1 MKRIIASIIIV
12 TLLVSVFSVVYV
24 SAETNSDAS
33 LAESHEAN
41 EILKGDYWYLPVSET
56 TAGIVEYI
64 GNEDKV
70 NIPSE
75 IDGYKIIGIG
85 HGAFTC
91 CGTIKEVVIPDGVT
105 SIGEYAFRAC
115 NNLSVVHLPNTL
127 ISIGRAAFRSD
138 SLTSIT
144 IPDSV
149 DKIER
154 GAFAGNKKLADVKIG
169 AGIQTIG
176 KSAFN
181 QSDILTISGYV
192 NTVAYDFAYS
202 NGIKFKSLGNA
213 PEPATTEPVVI
224 NPQPTE
230 NKPTTETA
238 APATEPATTQPAT
251 EAAPKNTYKDFSYKV
266 NGKAVTI
273 TKYNGNS
280 TSVSIPATIDGK
292 PVTVIGKEVFKGN
305 KKLQKATIG
314 KNVTT
319 IERDAFEKCTK
330 LNKVAFS
337 KSVIQI
343 NRYAFAECKKLTSVT
358 LPANLTKL
366 NEGVFNN
373 TGLKTIKITKK
384 IKAINPIALEI
395 DSLKKITVA
404 KNNTKF
410 SDKAGVLYNKKQTK
424 LLICP
429 RKIAKKSLTVPG
441 TVKTIDDFAFSQNK
455 TLTKVTLPK
464 KLKKIG
470 MSAFANVKKLKIITI
485 PKSVTDIDDAA
496 FIKPIKL
503 KGYKNSVTETYA
515 KAYGLKFIKLG

>member
-1 MKRIIASIIIV
+1 MKKLLSILLAGTMLISTASAISAAAVENTADSTPAATLETSSITTATANEAFGTQQFCDAVNDYIIGEGLGIYYFPDSPVDTTAPGYKEDDISTYTYIYEGFTPETIKDSQV
-12 TLLVSVFSVVYV
+12 TLLKETDTLVVFAVKGLMDRTAEETIGEYVFSANNLFSDNNKCGYCVYSGNKV
-24 SAETNSDAS
+24 YSIADAVKENIIKVEELADYIPRTVKAEQEVTKATDVAEPSTTN
-33 LAESHEAN
+33 N
-41 EILKGDYWYLPVSET
+41 TET
-56 TAGIVEYI
+56 TA
-64 GNEDKV
+64 
-70 NIPSE
+70 
-75 IDGYKIIGIG
+75 
-85 HGAFTC
+85 
-91 CGTIKEVVIPDGVT
+91 
-105 SIGEYAFRAC
+105 
-115 NNLSVVHLPNTL
+115 
-127 ISIGRAAFRSD
+127 
-138 SLTSIT
+138 
-144 IPDSV
+144 
-149 DKIER
+149 
-154 GAFAGNKKLADVKIG
+154 
-169 AGIQTIG
+169 
-176 KSAFN
+176 
-181 QSDILTISGYV
+181 
-192 NTVAYDFAYS
+192 
-202 NGIKFKSLGNA
+202 
-213 PEPATTEPVVI
+213 
-224 NPQPTE
+224 PT
-230 NKPTTETA
+230 
-238 APATEPATTQPAT
+238 TEPATTQPAT

-292 PVTVIGKEVFKGN
+292 PVTVIGKEAFKGN
-305 KKLQKATIG
+305 KTLQKVTIS
-314 KNVTT
+314 KNVAT

-330 LNKVAFS
+330 LNKVTFS
-337 KSVIQI
+337 KSVKQI

-358 LPANLTKL
+358 LPTNLTKL

-373 TGLKTIKITKK
+373 TGLKSIKITKK

-429 RKIAKKSLTVPG
+429 RKIAKKRLTVPG

-470 MSAFANVKKLKIITI
+470 MSAFANVKKLKTITI